1 MIATFVEE
9 LSSEETQL
17 EETTAADSRLI
28 EELSVDSIGRWNR
41 LISRTNW
48 EKGEVI
54 HRWRTQLKGANL
66 PNSSYSDESWS
77 RRVGNVSP
85 QHVGR
90 LRRVFERFGAS
101 REQYPA
107 LYWSHF
113 QAALDWDD
121 AEMWLEGANL
131 DQWSVANMIIKRSV
145 TLGAPADMKPDD
157 RDIILSELDEDASPF
172 DDPQAILEGS
182 VSRIEPAERNQ
193 RVSGDTDLEAI
204 PFDPQDFQEDKP
216 NKKGKKSAETDHAE
230 TMTTGEALA
239 KLNTVIKELPENLCE
254 AFEQLKIAILSHKL
268 SGWKEVEQQ
277 SVLACLAVLRAVVQ
291 GQEDE
296 PEKRG

>member
-17 EETTAADSRLI
+17 EETTAADSQLV

-121 AEMWLEGANL
+121 AEKWLEEANAN
-131 DQWSVANMIIKRSV
+131 QWSVAIMRNKRWE
-145 TLGAPADMKPDD
+145 TLGAPADMKPKDK
-157 RDIILSELDEDASPF
+157 DIILAEFDEDVSPAN
-172 DDPQAILEGS
+172 DSQTILEGS
-182 VSRIEPAERNQ
+182 ESRIEPVEKSRK
-193 RVSGDTDLEAI
+193 SPGDSDLDDI
-204 PFDPQDFQEDKP
+204 PFDLDDKP
-216 NKKGKKSAETDHAE
+216 DTADTAKGKKTTETEE
-230 TMTTGEALA
+230 TELLSTGEILM
-239 KLNTVIKELPENLCE
+239 KLSNMLKTLPDDLSD
-254 AFEQLKIAILSHKL
+254 AFEQLKVAILSHKL
-268 SGWKEVEQQ
+268 SGWKEVDQQ
-277 SVLACLAVLRAVVQ
+277 HVLTCLDLMRTVVPAK
-291 GQEDE
+291 EDQ
-296 PEKRG
+296 